1 MGHEVGGFEAFFTQL
16 PPLVIITR
24 GGSCVNSWQTIIV
37 CHEFNQLSFDGYT
50 FMALRWSEMSV
61 SISCQAK
68 AVSTSCQANM

>member
-1 MGHEVGGFEAFFTQL
+1 MRVHDSNERFKNKMGHEVGGFEAFFTQL
-16 PPLVIITR
+16 PPLV
-24 GGSCVNSWQTIIV
+24 IV

-68 AVSTSCQANM
+68 AVSTSCQGNM